1 MNSIFA
7 TLELRNLQ
15 PDSVDAYGLKY
26 CAADAVVPSTSESNE
41 VRLRLLCYESE
52 GQKLNDFVNW
62 EPNTK
67 YLVAGQVVFNEDS
80 KEPLDVIVDR
90 LFTNVPSELY
100 VNEVI
105 LGNAFFADSEFKENR
120 SKMLTTKIGSTL
132 DNSDIT
138 TWLYME
144 TYPQRE
150 RKLKEYIRKG
160 RNLCVQ
166 GYLREYRRDDSDSPY
181 RAIVA
186 SNFTVRKDNKQRKA
200 KGSGAY
206 DGVDPSPDF

>member
-15 PDSVDAYGLKY
+15 SDSVDAYGLKY

-62 EPNTK
+62 LPNTK

>member
-15 PDSVDAYGLKY
+15 SDSVDAYGLKY

-67 YLVAGQVVFNEDS
+67 YLVAGQVVFNEDP

-120 SKMLTTKIGSTL
+120 SKMLSTKIGSTL

>member
-15 PDSVDAYGLKY
+15 SDSVDAYGLKY